1 MDGIV
6 IIFAIIVWLNDKNK
20 CENYTVGV
28 GVGDCSMENAI
39 NNFVTYGGFLVPIVI
54 IFKIIV
60 FWNLRMYIENK
71 NNEKNTDDFC

>member
-1 MDGIV
+1 MKNARLGSAIMDGIV

-20 CENYTVGV
+20 CENYTV

-71 NNEKNTDDFC
+71 K